1 MQKKEKKLKEGRKFV
16 LRLAD
21 IFGYS
26 RLLANNF
33 HMAAMHLRSNA
44 MCSINNIAIR
54 LVVRC
59 FS

>member
-33 HMAAMHLRSNA
+33 HMAA
-44 MCSINNIAIR
+44 CIF
-54 LVVRC
+54 VRMPC
-59 FS
+59 AALIISL